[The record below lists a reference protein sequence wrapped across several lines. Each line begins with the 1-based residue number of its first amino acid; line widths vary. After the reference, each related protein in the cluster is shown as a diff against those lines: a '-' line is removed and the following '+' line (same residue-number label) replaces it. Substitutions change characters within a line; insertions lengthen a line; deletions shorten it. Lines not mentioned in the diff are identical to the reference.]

1 MTSSQPIPRPR
12 RLWRWL
18 AVFLILIAA
27 AYAAGWFYVAGKVE
41 QEVDRAVAR
50 LGERGIRLDCGNR
63 QVTGFPLSLSL
74 TCDSIAYDDPQRNV
88 RAATGA
94 LEAGAHLSQPLTPTV
109 AVTGPLSVSD
119 IPGLPDHE
127 FKAEW
132 RSLQAD
138 AHLWWPNPSRISVES
153 TDVAATMTTLN
164 DPTPKKVFST
174 ATIAASLMPEGS
186 DLDYAGN
193 FTGLVIDPAAI
204 EGRNVPALDG
214 SAAIRLAN
222 GVAFLKQRPKS
233 LRGQSAEIR
242 NLSLMSGD
250 GSVAISGPV
259 SVDGEGLIDA
269 ALEIKL
275 TNPPAI
281 SAILQQAV
289 PEKASEIKSAFIG
302 LGFLGPEPK
311 IPFRI
316 VKGKPMVL
324 GFSLGEIKPLD

>member
-1 MTSSQPIPRPR
+1 MSSSEAISRPR
-12 RLWRWL
+12 RRWRWL
-18 AVFLILIAA
+18 AIFLILVAA
-27 AYAAGWFYVAGKVE
+27 GYAAGWFYVAGKVE
-41 QEVDRAVAR
+41 QEVGRAVAR

-94 LEAGAHLSQPLTPTV
+94 LDASAYLSQPLTPTV
-109 AVTGPLSVSD
+109 AVTGPLNL
-119 IPGLPDHE
+119 PGVPGMPDHE

-132 RSLQAD
+132 RSLQAE

-153 TDVAATMTTLN
+153 KDVAATMTTLS
-164 DPTPKKVFST
+164 DPTPKKVFS
-174 ATIAASLMPEGS
+174 AGAIAAYFTPAGA

-193 FTGLVIDPAAI
+193 FSGLAVEPAMT
-204 EGRNVPALDG
+204 EGRSVPALDG
-214 SAAIRLAN
+214 SADIRLAN
-222 GVAFLKQRPKS
+222 GVAFVKERPKS
-233 LRGQSAEIR
+233 LRGQSAKVR
-242 NLSLMSGD
+242 NLSLTSGEA
-250 GSVAISGPV
+250 SVAISGPV
-259 SVDGEGLIDA
+259 SVDEQGLIDA

-275 TNPPAI
+275 INPPAI
-281 SAILQQAV
+281 SAILQQAL
-289 PEKASEIKSAFIG
+289 PEKASEIRSAFIG